1 MMVDKGDRTPEVYDH
16 HFWES
21 EPSLTLRKV
30 VKPDGTKFRY
40 FDETSIFSFIF
51 FTWAYKWTK
60 AAGEKYFDPYM
71 LHPLPL
77 ADQILRWQPILSKH
91 ISDGIASLEAY
102 KTLSEEVKKKAKKPP
117 KYILAWAIW
126 LTFWKRLVGII
137 VSVVVMNGVGMSV
150 AIFLHK
156 LLGLL
161 PKKGFKL
168 ITLLSLAFSIIAVEL
183 FKDVCMDHINYY
195 VQRLAIIMDSS
206 IRITIFQHGLC
217 YRRSLFGHLSDNPDA
232 CKSIIHGCSGED
244 KCSNDPFLCRARRYK
259 NNEVVPKIYPLV
271 LNDSYYIPFF
281 VEFITGMIDFLTAF
295 IYGMILM
302 NSQFH
307 VKSLN
312 ILSVSLSFV
321 VCMVVV
327 EITNG
332 FLMRYYLGIRDH
344 KIARANEVIVSSL
357 KLVETMSLDDIG
369 HNMITETRN
378 DELVLVF
385 IRFFLSLVNK
395 VFMTSIMCVNIII
408 LVTDFVGQVKDAT
421 NVESIDPSGLLASIF
436 VIMKIIGPLY
446 LLPFK
451 LKSFVTS
458 MTSFLRV
465 ERFLRTC
472 SPNFYLPDNKFTGDT
487 PLPEALPGEEKTLP
501 KGLVVMFKKA
511 SFAWVN
517 SRKDLLDNTGVTC
530 LRDLDFVLNTGDLAI
545 ITGAQGSGKT
555 NFVKAVLGDMTLVEG
570 SMAALPLSTNMPIFY
585 ASQKVW
591 LQKGTIKSNI
601 TFGHR
606 FDEDIYKT
614 VIKTVELEH
623 DISTWEGGDM
633 RKISEN
639 GYSLSGGQR
648 MRVGLARAIY
658 AYLIFSKTNRESESD
673 HSFLV
678 VIDDCFTGLDP
689 FVAKTIF
696 RNLFS
701 VNGGLLTKGDVATVL
716 TISRRILE
724 ACVSSESSE
733 SFPDAPMY
741 ALRSEA
747 LVQDNRLRSFMKNKT
762 EDVRY
767 PVTSIDKMELQSVPF
782 DVLRRCSSDDFTKLG
797 RRRST
802 ESRYSDSPTVQ
813 HLYDKN
819 KTKNYKSDIIRQFK
833 VYFSAASWPVFLF
846 LFLTLIFATLDS
858 TKFIITSKVS
868 DSIVNYTDEHDKT
881 SVSLEDVKE
890 YCYKSL
896 RWILVLSIAVM
907 IGAFFRIVA
916 MTKASFNVS
925 RRIHEYCIDSVFTN
939 NSAALAIKKSL
950 GCVITFFYNETL
962 YIDTEISHFVHDSS
976 VLSIETVVHTL
987 TLFFMMPWSTPIA
1000 VILCFIILRYF
1011 VYYFVKSCKH
1021 SYLASMESFSQINAI
1036 IETAIVGSPI
1046 YRSFKKE
1053 WELIHSMF
1061 EHIDYNLRCDYLTYS
1076 AMFGTSIAFKC
1087 LLAPLALFILFF
1099 PIIRSRYFGVEIK
1112 VGYYAMAY
1120 SVFLSLTGTFSNFLR
1135 LYCYLELYMG
1145 SIRRFEN
1152 FVLPGAE
1159 VKFKKKRN
1167 IHQTDVIVDRSASIG
1182 DESPSDENIKDSLRR
1197 RRYNEHAKRRAARCT
1212 SLKMLFF
1219 KHQVNILDISK
1230 YAVPGQVRVQLRDV
1244 SVHVT
1249 SGKSKE
1255 KHAILKNV
1263 TCSADTSDIIG
1274 IVGRTGAGKSTLL
1287 SVLQGLARNRGGS
1300 VLLDGCDLN
1309 DMPKN
1314 VTRQIIGV
1322 LPQLPFVFRGWT
1334 VRRFIDPRMLFDDTN
1349 IEMAL
1354 ENCGLLKFVENLS
1367 GGEGLD
1373 TIIIPDHYHKD
1384 MPRYYK
1390 RVYYGPT
1397 LKPHDSSV
1405 DNVNVDHGMV
1415 LSNSQLRTLSVARL
1429 VLYREF
1435 FKVLLVDEPPED
1447 EHETS
1452 FATIG
1457 TPIYDLIKTHFGHCT
1472 TFIAAHDVSMLRFC
1486 TSVWVFHK
1494 GSLIRTCKTEDI
1506 VDTGSLSKIIE
1517 DCITTHA

>member
-1 MMVDKGDRTPEVYDH
+1 MAWVYR
-16 HFWES
+16 W
-21 EPSLTLRKV
+21 
-30 VKPDGTKFRY
+30 VK
-40 FDETSIFSFIF
+40 ETSKR
-51 FTWAYKWTK
+51 YL
-60 AAGEKYFDPYM
+60 DPYM
-71 LHPLPL
+71 IHPLPL
-77 ADQILRWQPILSKH
+77 ADQILIWQPIFSKH
-91 ISDGIASLEAY
+91 VSDGIASLEAHES
-102 KTLSEEVKKKAKKPP
+102 LSEDEKKKIRKPI
-117 KYILAWAIW
+117 KYILCRAIF
-126 LTFWKRLVGII
+126 LTFWRRLLTALLGI
-137 VSVVVMNGVGMSV
+137 VVMNAVGMSI

-161 PKKGFKL
+161 SDRDFRFMAFLG
-168 ITLLSLAFSIIAVEL
+168 LALSIILMEL
-183 FKDVCMDHINYY
+183 FKEICMDHINYY
-195 VQRLAIIMDSS
+195 VQRIEIIMDACL
-206 IRITIFQHGLC
+206 RIGVFQHGLC
-217 YRRSLFGHLSDNPDA
+217 YRRSQFGHLSNNPDS
-232 CKSIIHGCSGED
+232 CKSVIHNCSGED
-244 KCSNDPFLCRARRYK
+244 VCADNPLLCPARRYK
-259 NNEVVPKIYPLV
+259 NNEVTPKIYPLV
-271 LNDSYYIPFF
+271 LNDPYFMPPF
-281 VEFITGMIDFLTAF
+281 VECMTGLIDFLTAL

-302 NSQFH
+302 SSQFNMGA
-307 VKSLN
+307 VT
-312 ILSVSLSFV
+312 ILSISFSFV

-378 DELVLVF
+378 DELVLVL

-408 LVTDFVGQVKDAT
+408 LVTDFVGQVREVTDLRGV
-421 NVESIDPSGLLASIF
+421 NPSGLLASIF

-446 LLPFK
+446 LVPVK
-451 LKSFVTS
+451 LRLLTCSLN
-458 MTSFLRV
+458 SFLRV
-465 ERFLRTC
+465 NRFLRTC
-472 SPNFYLPDNKFTGDT
+472 SPNFYLSDNKFTGDT
-487 PLPEALPGEEKTLP
+487 PLPEALPDKNKTLP
-501 KGLVVMFKKA
+501 KGLVVMFKNA

-517 SRKDLLDNTGVTC
+517 SRKDLLDNTGTTC
-530 LRDLDFVLNTGDLAI
+530 LRNLDFVLNTGDLAI
-545 ITGAQGSGKT
+545 ITGAQGSGKS
-555 NFVKAVLGDMTLVEG
+555 NFIKAILGDMTLVEG

-606 FDEDIYKT
+606 FDEKLYKT

-633 RKISEN
+633 RKISEH

-648 MRVGLARAIY
+648 VRVGLARAIY
-658 AYLIFSKTNRESESD
+658 AYLIFNKANRESESE

-678 VIDDCFTGLDP
+678 VLDDCFTSLDP
-689 FVAKTIF
+689 FVARTIF
-696 RNLFS
+696 RNLF
-701 VNGGLLTKGDVATVL
+701 NINYGLLVKDDVATVL

-733 SFPDAPMY
+733 SFPDAPIY
-741 ALRSEA
+741 TLRNKT
-747 LVQDNRLRSFMKNKT
+747 LVHENMLRSFTDNKIGDL
-762 EDVRY
+762 EVAKISDYRV
-767 PVTSIDKMELQSVPF
+767 ELKTMSNYI
-782 DVLRRCSSDDFTKLG
+782 RRNCLSDDYSRSK
-797 RRRST
+797 RREIVESKYT
-802 ESRYSDSPTVQ
+802 ESPTAQALHNCNNVLSVKDS
-813 HLYDKN
+813 LRSY
-819 KTKNYKSDIIRQFK
+819 K
-833 VYFSAASWPVFLF
+833 VYFRAAGLPIILF
-846 LFLTLIFATLDS
+846 FVLTIIFATLDN

-868 DSIVNYTDEHDKT
+868 DSVLDYANEHNHT

-890 YCYKSL
+890 YCYRSL
-896 RWILVLSIAVM
+896 RWIIILSVSVM
-907 IGAFFRIVA
+907 VGTFFRTVA

-925 RRIHEYCIDSVFTN
+925 RRIHEYCVDSIFTN
-939 NSAALAIKKSL
+939 NSTALAIKKSL

-987 TLFFMMPWSTPIA
+987 TLFFFLPWSTPIA

-1011 VYYFVKSCKH
+1011 LYYFVKSCKH

-1061 EHIDYNLRCDYLTYS
+1061 EHTDYNLRCDYLTYS

-1087 LLAPLALFILFF
+1087 LLAPLALFILIF

-1120 SVFLSLTGTFSNFLR
+1120 SVFLTLTGTFSNFLR

-1145 SIRRFEN
+1145 CIRRFEN
-1152 FVLPGAE
+1152 FIPKNTP
-1159 VKFKKKRN
+1159 VKFGDRRN
-1167 IHQTDVIVDRSASIG
+1167 IHQTDVIVDRSASTG
-1182 DESPSDENIKDSLRR
+1182 DESLSDENIKDTLRR

-1219 KHQVNILDISK
+1219 KHHVNILDVSK
-1230 YAVPGQVRVQLRDV
+1230 YTTPGQVRVQLKDV
-1244 SVHVT
+1244 NVYIT
-1249 SGKSKE
+1249 SCKDGIQFP
-1255 KHAILKNV
+1255 ILKNI
-1263 TCSADTSDIIG
+1263 TCSAHTSDIVG
-1274 IVGRTGAGKSTLL
+1274 IVGRTGAGKSTML
-1287 SVLQGLARNRGGS
+1287 SVLQNLARNREGT

-1309 DMPKN
+1309 DIPKN

-1334 VRRFIDPRMLFDDTN
+1334 VRRFIDPRMLFEDAD

-1354 ENCGLLKFVENLS
+1354 EHCGLLKFVKNIP
-1367 GGEGLD
+1367 GGRGLD
-1373 TIIIPDHYHKD
+1373 TIIIPEHYHKD
-1384 MPRYYK
+1384 LPDYLK

-1405 DNVNVDHGMV
+1405 DNVDHGMV

-1447 EHETS
+1447 EV
-1452 FATIG
+1452 G
-1457 TPIYDLIKTHFGHCT
+1457 TFKTVDIPIYELIKTHFQHCT
-1472 TFIAAHDVSMLRFC
+1472 TFIAAHDASILRFC

-1506 VDTGSLSKIIE
+1506 VDTGSLSKTIE